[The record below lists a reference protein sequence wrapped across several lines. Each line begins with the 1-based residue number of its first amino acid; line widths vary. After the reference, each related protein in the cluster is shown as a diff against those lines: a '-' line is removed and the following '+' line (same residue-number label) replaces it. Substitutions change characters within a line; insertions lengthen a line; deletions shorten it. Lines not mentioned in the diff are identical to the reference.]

1 MVFPGVLKKEHV
13 EIPGVNLKRS
23 GISMEHVQEKL
34 KLNFHGPWLLTLGF
48 SRVTRV
54 TQFCRI
60 SRGESLF
67 SAESRR
73 VNKVTNVKIP
83 DGGRGLEKYIL
94 STTTPLPP
102 SPVWIFFWNSGI
114 ALIKGMLFQC
124 VFGFP

>member
-67 SAESRR
+67 SAESWR
-73 VNKVTNVKIP
+73 VNKVTNVKNSRW
-83 DGGRGLEKYIL
+83 GQGFGKVY
-94 STTTPLPP
+94 SQHHHP
-102 SPVWIFFWNSGI
+102 SPPIPCLDFFLEFWNS
-114 ALIKGMLFQC
+114 
-124 VFGFP
+124 PN

>member
-48 SRVTRV
+48 SRVIHV

-67 SAESRR
+67 SAESLRI
-73 VNKVTNVKIP
+73 NKVTNVKIP
-83 DGGRGLEKYIL
+83 QGGRGLEKYIL
-94 STTTPLPP
+94 STCPP
-102 SPVWIFFWNSGI
+102 PIPCLDFFLEFWNS
-114 ALIKGMLFQC
+114 
-124 VFGFP
+124 PN